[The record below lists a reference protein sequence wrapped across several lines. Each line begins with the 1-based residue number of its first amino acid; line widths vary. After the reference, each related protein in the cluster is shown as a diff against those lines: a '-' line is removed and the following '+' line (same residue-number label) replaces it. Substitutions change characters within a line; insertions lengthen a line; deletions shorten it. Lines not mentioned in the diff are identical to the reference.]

1 MVLYCLQCNESVL
14 DANMNLIHPAK
25 DTLPAV
31 YMQPRS
37 PVIRWLFWRSV
48 LAPWSHLHDLGD
60 SQQAVQT
67 NREREKEKAYLLME

>member
-1 MVLYCLQCNESVL
+1 MNEPMTVTLYDGTRNHTNE
-14 DANMNLIHPAK
+14 
-25 DTLPAV
+25 TLPAG
-31 YMQPRS
+31 YTQLRS

-67 NREREKEKAYLLME
+67 NKRKKEKRFIEG